1 MNKIAF
7 AAAALAALLGAVSLF
22 LYKRRFEHEA
32 VGGAKVAVVVAT
44 GELPLGAK
52 ITEDKVA
59 TRLVPED
66 YLNSRFV
73 RAVDSQRILGLP
85 LRTQLEAGEFILW
98 TDLATSTVSAR
109 GLSVMIPTSMRAI
122 AVPAS
127 LESAFGGLLRPGDRA
142 DVLLTTDQLGNED
155 RRVTDTLLQNVLIL
169 AVGSDVGEPTEGT
182 GRLER
187 IRQTTVTLLVSPEE
201 AQILT
206 FAQDRGRLAI
216 SLRNPDD
223 IRVEQKMA
231 ETTAEKILVP
241 STTPKPTPTTPR
253 VIDEIARDIERVH

>member
-1 MNKIAF
+1 
-7 AAAALAALLGAVSLF
+7 
-22 LYKRRFEHEA
+22 
-32 VGGAKVAVVVAT
+32 VAT
-44 GELPLGAK
+44 GELALGSK
-52 ITEDKVA
+52 VTEDKVA

-66 YLNSRFV
+66 YLDSRFV

-109 GLSVMIPTSMRAI
+109 GLSVLIPTSMRAI

-142 DVLLTTDQLGNED
+142 DVLLTTDQLGNEE
-155 RRVTDTLLQNVLIL
+155 RRVTDTLLQNVLVL
-169 AVGSDVGEPTEGT
+169 AVGSDVGEVKDSGSLQRT
-182 GRLER
+182 
-187 IRQTTVTLLVSPEE
+187 RQTTVTLLVSPEE

-241 STTPKPTPTTPR
+241 STAPAKPTPTTPKI
-253 VIDEIARDIERVH
+253 IDDIARDIERVR